1 MLCSSLQSIDL
12 KTLLHMCIDISNGMT
27 YLAEMQ
33 FVHRDLAA
41 RNCMYAS
48 CYIDNLYHLVKYQF
62 YRVDET
68 LSVKVADFG
77 LSRDIYNQGYYRL
90 ERKTRLPVKW
100 LPPESLY
107 DNIYNEKSD
116 VVSSR
121 PVNLVHH
128 CVITLI
134 YPVVIWSCVLGDL

>member
-1 MLCSSLQSIDL
+1 MQSIEL
-12 KTLLHMCIDISNGMT
+12 KTLLQMCIDISNGMT
-27 YLAEMQ
+27 YLAEIQ

-41 RNCMYAS
+41 RNCMYAT
-48 CYIDNLYHLVKYQF
+48 CYIDDLCYLVNYQL

-68 LSVKVADFG
+68 LLVKVADFG

-116 VVSSR
+116 VVSSIH
-121 PVNLVHH
+121 VN
-128 CVITLI
+128 
-134 YPVVIWSCVLGDL
+134 